1 MPARRSSDSVISA
14 GDEVIQRV
22 FDAPRSLVFEVWTKA
37 EHFARWFGPH
47 GAEVV
52 DCELD
57 PRPGGIIRFG
67 HRFPDGW
74 TLFLKG
80 TFGEVLPNERLSFSV
95 GFVDEQGRP
104 RHHPMF
110 PDWPLDASLEV
121 TVAFEDVAAGTR
133 VRLWHRLMP
142 PDIVSLPSVKRW
154 GELALQGWQQTFDR
168 LGDRL
173 SLATTRRERPT

>member
-1 MPARRSSDSVISA
+1 MPARRSSDSAIA
-14 GDEVIQRV
+14 GADEVLHRV
-22 FDAPRSLVFEVWTKA
+22 FAAPRALVFEVWTRT
-37 EHFARWFGPH
+37 EHFERWFAPH

-67 HRFPDGW
+67 HRLPDGW
-74 TLFLKG
+74 TLYLKG
-80 TFGEVLPNERLSFSV
+80 SFGQVVPNERLTFAF

-110 PDWPLDASLEV
+110 PKWPLDASLEV
-121 TVAFEDVAAGTR
+121 TVTFEDVGSGTR

-142 PDIVSLPSVKRW
+142 PEIVSYPSVKRW
-154 GELALQGWQQTFDR
+154 SELALQGWEQMFDR
-168 LGDRL
+168 LGDHL
-173 SLATTRRERPT
+173 STAKTRKERPT